1 MKMLR
6 QILRDKPSHVAG
18 WSCAVATMAFSA
30 FAFPAVAAK
39 ADAARLSVQTQTPV
53 YDITSGGTALLTR
66 VDGLTDKLAEDF
78 LADTAV
84 RKAVGANLIDAASH
98 QSREHKCLSEAIFYE
113 ARSEGKD
120 GQKAV
125 AEVVQNRVRSKHYPN
140 SVCGVVYQ
148 GSERR
153 TGCQFS
159 FTCDGSMSLIPSGKT
174 WTRAQEIA
182 TLALTDGIT
191 PMTERATH
199 YHTIDVQPVWSDT
212 LVMTKQIGT
221 HKFYR
226 TRWRERGV
234 ASASLMVAPPSP

>member
-1 MKMLR
+1 
-6 QILRDKPSHVAG
+6 V
-18 WSCAVATMAFSA
+18 AFSA

-78 LADTAV
+78 LTDTAA

-125 AEVVQNRVRSKHYPN
+125 AEVVQNRMRS
-140 SVCGVVYQ
+140 
-148 GSERR
+148 R